1 MMFHRMGCML
11 AESDGIGPDQWLLI
25 IAAIIIITLLLMQS
39 SRRRAASGSPKQY
52 RREIDSATTK
62 STAIK
67 RDMERLLV
75 ELSEL
80 ARQINGQI
88 DTRFAK
94 LEQSIA
100 DADKRIQFLRVLLAA
115 AKKAKLVDSDGSEE
129 MAKSQSAAESP
140 AQAEADSGAA
150 PGRLDVRVGDEG
162 VSVVG
167 KPESAGA
174 GGDKDES
181 VPPQRE
187 RGTRADR
194 TEKGFSVQHDDKD
207 AVSSS
212 PQEAIDATVEEEGI
226 DDISRRTYELAD
238 AGRTPIEIAQ
248 QLEQNLGEVELIL
261 NLRPPSEA
269 QHPPP
274 AESSPGSVQ

>member
-1 MMFHRMGCML
+1 MIFDRIGGVL
-11 AESDGIGPDQWLLI
+11 AESGGKGIDQWLLI
-25 IAAIIIITLLLMQS
+25 IAAIVIITLLLMQS
-39 SRRRAASGSPKQY
+39 SRRRATGGTPKQY
-52 RREIDSATTK
+52 RREIDSATNK

-100 DADKRIQFLRVLLAA
+100 DADKRIQILRVLLAA
-115 AKKAKLVDSDGSEE
+115 AKKANLVDSDGTE
-129 MAKSQSAAESP
+129 QAAEPP
-140 AQAEADSGAA
+140 AQAKADRGAA
-150 PGRLDVRVGDEG
+150 PGRLDVTVGEEG
-162 VSVVG
+162 VSVTNVPG
-167 KPESAGA
+167 PQES
-174 GGDKDES
+174 GGDKEAA
-181 VPPQRE
+181 PAPQ
-187 RGTRADR
+187 
-194 TEKGFSVQHDDKD
+194 DDPTD
-207 AVSSS
+207 TTA
-212 PQEAIDATVEEEGI
+212 EDGGI
-226 DDISRRTYELAD
+226 DDITRRTYELAD

-269 QHPPP
+269 PHSPP
-274 AESSPGSVQ
+274 AT

>member
-1 MMFHRMGCML
+1 MMLHRITCVL
-11 AESDGIGPDQWLLI
+11 AESGEKGIDQWLLI
-25 IAAIIIITLLLMQS
+25 VAAIVIITLLLMQS
-39 SRRRAASGSPKQY
+39 RRRRAMDGSPKQY

-115 AKKAKLVDSDGSEE
+115 AKEAKLVESDGTEE
-129 MAKSQSAAESP
+129 MAKSPSAAESP
-140 AQAEADSGAA
+140 AQAEADNGAA
-150 PGRLDVRVGDEG
+150 PGGLDVRVGDEG
-162 VSVVG
+162 VSVSSV
-167 KPESAGA
+167 PEPRGA
-174 GGDKDES
+174 GG
-181 VPPQRE
+181 VN
-187 RGTRADR
+187 
-194 TEKGFSVQHDDKD
+194 D
-207 AVSSS
+207 AVSPS
-212 PQEAIDATVEEEGI
+212 PQDAIDATGEERGI
-226 DDISRRTYELAD
+226 DDITRRAYELAD

-269 QHPPP
+269 AHSPP
-274 AESSPGSVQ
+274 AA